1 MAKVDVSGFVVYG
14 DNGSVDVEASNAKFA
29 AELETFVSTEGANRD
44 AVRNAVMGVFASYP
58 GARLNMTGVIGS
70 ATRVLGA
77 TPLNDH
83 ELRGRVHKF
92 VQENAGSHLETDKV
106 FEIRLGTGGGVALW
120 TDELR
125 AKRAKEESEKDAKEA
140 AKAARA
146 AAKK

>member
-14 DNGSVDVEASNAKFA
+14 ADGSVDVEASRVKFA
-29 AELETFVSTEGANRD
+29 AELETYVSTEGANRD
-44 AVRNAVMGVFASYP
+44 AVRNAVMGVFSAYP
-58 GARLNMTGVIGS
+58 GARLNMTGVIGM
-70 ATRVLGA
+70 ATRTLGA

-83 ELRGRVHKF
+83 ELRTRVHKF
-92 VQENAGSHLETDKV
+92 VQENAGSHLETDKI

-125 AKRAKEESEKDAKEA
+125 ALRAKEEAEKAAKEA
-140 AKAARA
+140 AKAAKA